1 MEVERVVLSGV
12 EKLDFEGGGK
22 LGVNTDGSLHLSPG
36 VKVEQKGKR
45 VIFSGG
51 SGSNGGTI
59 IMGNGNG
66 GNVIIGSSGGKR
78 IEIRNG
84 QVYINGKQV
93 QEPEEPKAPATPT
106 KSYSFSED
114 VLIKAVQVNGSF
126 SVSFS
131 SSRFLHLALF
141 SASVKGSGDIFLPP
155 AVFENLTV
163 NVAGSGDIC
172 GAVGN
177 KTAAVNSSI
186 VVAGSGDVNKIHLL
200 VSGSV
205 TVAGSGD
212 VSVTKAPDAKIIK
225 NSGDIRIKIIE

>member
-1 MEVERVVLSGV
+1 MEVERVVLSNV
-12 EKLDFEGGGK
+12 EKLDFDGGGK
-22 LGVNTDGSLHLSPG
+22 LNVNTDGSLHLSPG
-36 VKVEQKGKR
+36 VKVEQKGKCI
-45 VIFSGG
+45 IFSGG
-51 SGSNGGTI
+51 RGSNGGTI
-59 IMGNGNG
+59 IMGDGNSMVSVG
-66 GNVIIGSSGGKR
+66 NGNVIIGSSGGKR

-84 QVYINGKQV
+84 QV
-93 QEPEEPKAPATPT
+93 QEPEEPRTAAEPT
-106 KSYSFSED
+106 KNYIFSED
-114 VLIKAVQVNGSF
+114 VLIKSVQVTGSF

-172 GAVGN
+172 GVGGN
-177 KTAAVNSSI
+177 KTAAVNGSI

-200 VSGSV
+200 LSGSV

-212 VSVTKAPDAKIIK
+212 VSVTKAPDAKVIK